1 MNENTEKI
9 YRDKLKKLLNRYILK
24 SRQFCDKYC
33 HSDGLTDI
41 LICIVEY
48 GNIPKDILYSNKLS
62 DDFDY
67 FIFTKSTK
75 TLHAIRTLF
84 NDKNYHFN
92 EDVLILTRSIFEGH
106 LASRYFREH
115 IDDAKDR
122 EKVIN
127 EFIRSPIGLITDYYF
142 QKRNI
147 VKDKSG
153 RKISEFKGPSRLKK
167 GTDEEY
173 YYEFYPFLCKF
184 THNSFGILKYYF
196 DGAFFLYNK
205 SNFNL
210 ETLLFAIFS
219 FSKVFEGIATVW
231 GENFY
236 SSKEEKSYYDLA
248 YDSIELQIEIF
259 DYLINKYNNIT
270 IDQIDWIIQLYLCE
284 GNPEG
289 KNNKIAEMLSKM
301 KKSLY
306 EEIGSLKK
314 DKIDESGKFIRQY
327 PVWD

>member
-1 MNENTEKI
+1 MFW
-9 YRDKLKKLLNRYILK
+9 Y
-24 SRQFCDKYC
+24 
-33 HSDGLTDI
+33 
-41 LICIVEY
+41 
-48 GNIPKDILYSNKLS
+48 
-62 DDFDY
+62 
-67 FIFTKSTK
+67 
-75 TLHAIRTLF
+75 
-84 NDKNYHFN
+84 
-92 EDVLILTRSIFEGH
+92 TRSIFEGH

-115 IDDAKDR
+115 IDDAKKR

-210 ETLLFAIFS
+210 E
-219 FSKVFEGIATVW
+219 
-231 GENFY
+231 
-236 SSKEEKSYYDLA
+236 
-248 YDSIELQIEIF
+248 
-259 DYLINKYNNIT
+259 
-270 IDQIDWIIQLYLCE
+270 
-284 GNPEG
+284 
-289 KNNKIAEMLSKM
+289 
-301 KKSLY
+301 
-306 EEIGSLKK
+306 
-314 DKIDESGKFIRQY
+314 R
-327 PVWD
+327 

>member
-173 YYEFYPFLCKF
+173 YYIY
-184 THNSFGILKYYF
+184 
-196 DGAFFLYNK
+196 
-205 SNFNL
+205 
-210 ETLLFAIFS
+210 
-219 FSKVFEGIATVW
+219 
-231 GENFY
+231 
-236 SSKEEKSYYDLA
+236 
-248 YDSIELQIEIF
+248 
-259 DYLINKYNNIT
+259 
-270 IDQIDWIIQLYLCE
+270 
-284 GNPEG
+284 
-289 KNNKIAEMLSKM
+289 
-301 KKSLY
+301 
-306 EEIGSLKK
+306 
-314 DKIDESGKFIRQY
+314 
-327 PVWD
+327 